1 MRERKIRVGPW
12 DCSEKLLDRV
22 TLYRQRMG
30 GKSWTWVLHKALEDL
45 MERERVFLD
54 THAPQV
60 GSVPPVDVSTQAA
73 AVGLPAVVAAGV
85 PAVGLPAVG
94 VPAVG
99 VPAVGLP
106 AAVAVVELSENEKR
120 LERLIQG
127 RAQKQFYLE
136 EAPRELE
143 REPGSLRALN
153 WLARMPGILA
163 SYDADIAACRVEI
176 EAERAL
182 SIKKVDN
189 GEEGGEV

>member
-45 MERERVFLD
+45 MDRERVFFD
-54 THAPQV
+54 AHA
-60 GSVPPVDVSTQAA
+60 SPVERMQPVEVSTQAVEVPA
-73 AVGLPAVVAAGV
+73 AGVPAAGV
-85 PAVGLPAVG
+85 PAVGVPAAG

-99 VPAVGLP
+99 VPAV
-106 AAVAVVELSENEKR
+106 VAELSENEKR
-120 LERLIQG
+120 LERLIRG
-127 RAQKQFYLE
+127 RAQKQAYLD

-163 SYDADIAACRVEI
+163 SYDVDIAACKAAI
-176 EAERAL
+176 EAERAA
-182 SIKKVDN
+182 KEK
-189 GEEGGEV
+189 GGETLEGAEV